1 MEILSKSSKDTNE
14 ASLCMQPEAMFT
26 MFTIP
31 MQLNFDAI
39 VVICDL
45 KSFQTINRNYSPYKV
60 MWQIPKLIITAY
72 KKNVYCSKLILL
84 QSFYR
89 VEWSILLKG
98 DVYLIIDTC
107 TVITFLSQCV
117 NGHSF
122 TYYLITYVSSFNQLN
137 CLLMSEE
144 ICKECREY

>member
-45 KSFQTINRNYSPYKV
+45 KSFQAINRNYSPYKV

-72 KKNVYCSKLILL
+72 KKKCLL
-84 QSFYR
+84 L
-89 VEWSILLKG
+89 EIN
-98 DVYLIIDTC
+98 
-107 TVITFLSQCV
+107 TVAKFLSCRMKYIIE
-117 NGHSF
+117 GR
-122 TYYLITYVSSFNQLN
+122 
-137 CLLMSEE
+137 CLFD
-144 ICKECREY
+144 Y